1 MDSLQCYRQWT
12 LCMSGGTHNLQ
23 HTIYDGTVGQNNQEY
38 RFEYWATRSSVHS
51 FAQTTDSFAG
61 SALLASRARSA
72 ALIRSLAPHYSL
84 AHSLLSLTPELV
96 GQGMIGWLF
105 CLSLFSIFEHSE
117 TWLFF
122 FFATKSQYIGLSLLP
137 PHVLE
142 GLLVESYSME
152 DDQMPRVVQWL
163 GGPDDSHTRYFQVI
177 LLWHRCCSF
186 TDRL

>member
-1 MDSLQCYRQWT
+1 MAMLDRPALKQPAKDYFRYYI
-12 LCMSGGTHNLQ
+12 GT
-23 HTIYDGTVGQNNQEY
+23 
-38 RFEYWATRSSVHS
+38 
-51 FAQTTDSFAG
+51 
-61 SALLASRARSA
+61 SRASV
-72 ALIRSLAPHYSL
+72 ALWARITKNTDLSTGPLARPLTRSLAPHYSL